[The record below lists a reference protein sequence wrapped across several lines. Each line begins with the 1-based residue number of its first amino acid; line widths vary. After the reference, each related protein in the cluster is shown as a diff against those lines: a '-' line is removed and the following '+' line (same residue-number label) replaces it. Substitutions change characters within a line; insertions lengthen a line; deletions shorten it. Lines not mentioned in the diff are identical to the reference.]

1 MRTED
6 RKRKEGKST
15 ELEPIQE
22 RPKPNWIE
30 GGGMGWDG
38 MAWHGSNIRGV
49 ALPWL
54 NRLKGVEWREQL
66 EELP

>member
-22 RPKPNWIE
+22 RPKPKWIE
-30 GGGMGWDG
+30 GGGMRWDG
-38 MAWHGSNIRGV
+38 MAWDGMEVTSVGSLFRG
-49 ALPWL
+49 
-54 NRLKGVEWREQL
+54 
-66 EELP
+66 

>member
-1 MRTED
+1 MD
-6 RKRKEGKST
+6 R
-15 ELEPIQE
+15 
-22 RPKPNWIE
+22 
-30 GGGMGWDG
+30 GGWDAMGWDG
-38 MAWHGSNIRGV
+38 MGWHGSNIRGV